1 MAATNRPAHRP
12 SGVTD
17 DDEERISVDE
27 NSSLIDRMTS
37 ESTRRVTCA
46 LAFWTAVVLPFLHI
60 PLLASGL
67 EASSEWY
74 AFLTLLALNA
84 AALYVGHDYG
94 AN

>member
-12 SGVTD
+12 AGVTD
-17 DDEERISVDE
+17 DDEAISVDE
-27 NSSLIDRMTS
+27 KYSLIDRLTS
-37 ESTRRVTCA
+37 ESTRHMTRA

-84 AALYVGHDYG
+84 AALYVGHGYG
-94 AN
+94 TD

>member
-12 SGVTD
+12 AGVT
-17 DDEERISVDE
+17 DDEERISADE
-27 NSSLIDRMTS
+27 SPSLLDRITS
-37 ESTRRVTCA
+37 ESTRRVTRA

-84 AALYVGHDYG
+84 AALYVGHGYG
-94 AN
+94 AD

>member
-12 SGVTD
+12 AGVT

-27 NSSLIDRMTS
+27 SSPFDRISS
-37 ESTRRVTCA
+37 ESTRRMTRA
-46 LAFWTAVVLPFLHI
+46 IAFWTAVALPFLHV

-84 AALYVGHDYG
+84 AALYVGHGYG
-94 AN
+94 TN